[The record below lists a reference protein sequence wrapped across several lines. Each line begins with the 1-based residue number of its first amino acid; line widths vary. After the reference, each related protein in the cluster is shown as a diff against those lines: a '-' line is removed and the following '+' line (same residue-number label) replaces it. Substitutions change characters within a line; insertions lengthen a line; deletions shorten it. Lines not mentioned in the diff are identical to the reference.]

1 MKITKNQ
8 LKQIVQEEM
17 AAVIREGYVEDFG
30 KGVGYVTDKVVNA
43 PAKIGRAVKKV
54 GSDFLSG
61 FDSQTDVR
69 VPASDRKK
77 PITPEEW
84 AKTANPN
91 DGSPRW
97 ADSDYTDA
105 YDAKLASRTGE
116 LTPEFERPAVDDYL
130 NNTVMTPAE
139 AAFPD
144 LWASDRQYYTDADQR
159 GPDEF
164 GQDPVSYPKV
174 PGYRPRTKPQ
184 EAKK

>member
-1 MKITKNQ
+1 MKITKRQ
-8 LKQIVQEEM
+8 LKQIIQEELT
-17 AAVIREGYVEDFG
+17 AVIKEGYAEDFG
-30 KGVGYVTDKVVNA
+30 KGVGYVTDKVVSA

-54 GSDFLSG
+54 GSDILSG

-105 YDAKLASRTGE
+105 YDARNATGGA
-116 LTPEFERPAVDDYL
+116 PAQALKTD
-130 NNTVMTPAE
+130 
-139 AAFPD
+139 
-144 LWASDRQYYTDADQR
+144 ASDDLFK
-159 GPDEF
+159 G
-164 GQDPVSYPKV
+164 SYKST
-174 PGYRPRTKPQ
+174 GALL
-184 EAKK
+184 AKDGSVIVDR